1 MDTLH
6 SNLPKVID
14 YAQDVQ
20 MKKEQDT
27 LINLMLDKAS
37 KYEEHLNKWKAASLE
52 QMELR
57 FEETAD
63 SVFSRK
69 KKEKQEQEIQTIA
82 DSSSQYMK
90 DMVALDQDAYIKVM
104 AVFFN

>member
-1 MDTLH
+1 
-6 SNLPKVID
+6 
-14 YAQDVQ
+14 
-20 MKKEQDT
+20 
-27 LINLMLDKAS
+27 
-37 KYEEHLNKWKAASLE
+37 
-52 QMELR
+52 MELR
-57 FEETAD
+57 FEETAN